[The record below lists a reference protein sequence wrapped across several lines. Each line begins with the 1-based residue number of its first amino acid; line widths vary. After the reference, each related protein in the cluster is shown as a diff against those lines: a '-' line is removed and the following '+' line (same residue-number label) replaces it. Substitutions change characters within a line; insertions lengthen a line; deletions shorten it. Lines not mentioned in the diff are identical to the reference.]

1 DDFYLNVLDW
11 PTFDMLGFGL
21 DLMNMNLAVGMLNGR
36 VQIWDLKT
44 LTKIHDMNGHMKQI
58 CGLEWNI
65 EGNQLVSS
73 SNLNALFFIWENR
86 NHNPIYSLHDH
97 TAAIQAL

>member
-1 DDFYLNVLDW
+1 
-11 PTFDMLGFGL
+11 
-21 DLMNMNLAVGMLNGR
+21 NMNLAVGMLNGR